1 MIVGFSLAIYWRLYM
16 SKHLENSIKDD
27 GLLGNGQNL
36 LQTYQSINM
45 TDKRNQES
53 SHGDDDETSLYR
65 DDDSY
70 GGSQI
75 KESLFHYTPAN
86 PSEYKAI
93 NSSKTG
99 YSDSSKSQYSVHTMN
114 NTFNYQL

>member
-1 MIVGFSLAIYWRLYM
+1 M
-16 SKHLENSIKDD
+16 SKHLENSLKDD
-27 GLLGNGQNL
+27 SLIGNGQNL
-36 LQTYQSINM
+36 LQTYQSSINM
-45 TDKRNQES
+45 TDQRNEEIY
-53 SHGDDDETSLYR
+53 HGDDDETSLYR
-65 DDDSY
+65 DDYSS

-93 NSSKTG
+93 NSSKSV
-99 YSDSSKSQYSVHTMN
+99 YSDNSKSQYSVQTMN